1 MISDIVT
8 LINVNFSVFGV
19 QRCQNSTFFIF
30 GIYSLLYTLGLVQ
43 TKLVHSIFLFFPLFF
58 GSKHF
63 CLLGLNSDS
72 RGWSLI
78 MVGLISD
85 NSVVTHKYTQIIYTR
100 LHSVMN
106 YLFLKEK
113 HKNLLVSGW
122 VIGEWGT
129 VGMGGGRAHWALE
142 PGYVTLT

>member
-1 MISDIVT
+1 MKFTVFAIQRRQNLKIYFFDIY
-8 LINVNFSVFGV
+8 L
-19 QRCQNSTFFIF
+19 
-30 GIYSLLYTLGLVQ
+30 LLYTFGIVQ
-43 TKLVHSIFLFFPLFF
+43 IQVVHTRFLFFSLFF
-58 GSKHF
+58 GQKHF

-85 NSVVTHKYTQIIYTR
+85 NSVVTHKYRQIIYTR

-106 YLFLKEK
+106 YLFLKQK

-129 VGMGGGRAHWALE
+129 VGMGGGGHIGL
-142 PGYVTLT
+142 